1 MLTFALRNLF
11 RQTVRSILT
20 LTVIALGV
28 AGISLV
34 GGFIEDIFVQLRES
48 TIHSQLGHLQ
58 IYRSGF
64 STIGRRDPYKFLME
78 DVDGLVDRFRAW
90 PEVAEVMKRVSF
102 SGLANNGYSDYPIL
116 GEGVEPTKEKQV
128 GSMLSIVEGEPL
140 SDSDPMA
147 ILVGKGLA
155 HALKVKPGDPLTLLV
170 NTPEGALNS
179 LEFTVVGVFQSFS
192 KDFDDRAV
200 RISLGSA
207 QDLLATP
214 GIHALVFAL
223 NDTADTDRV
232 VKRLMAELS
241 SEQYEVKPW
250 FVLADFYQK
259 TVDMYQR
266 QFTVLEIIILIMV
279 FLSVANSVNMALH
292 ERMGEFGTLMA
303 LGNRPFDVFKLIVLE
318 YSILGLIG
326 AAVGVFVGVLLAGGI
341 SAFGIPMPPP
351 PNSDMGYTAI
361 VRVVPNVLGVAFVVG
376 FLATALAVVVPARRV
391 IHTPIV
397 EALRSNI

>member
-1 MLTFALRNLF
+1 MLIFVLRNLF
-11 RQTVRSILT
+11 RQTVRSVLT

-58 IYRSGF
+58 VYRSGF

-78 DVDGLVDRFRAW
+78 DTGGLVDQFRTW

-102 SGLANNGYSDYPIL
+102 SGLANNGRSDYPIL
-116 GEGVEPTKEKQV
+116 GEGVEPAKEKQV
-128 GSMLSIVEGEPL
+128 GSMLSIVEGEQL
-140 SDSDPMA
+140 NDTDSMA

-155 HALKVKPGDPLTLLV
+155 HSLKIKPGDPLTLLV
-170 NTPEGALNS
+170 NTPGGALNS
-179 LEFTVVGVFQSFS
+179 LEFTVIGIFQSFS

-200 RISLGSA
+200 RISLGAA

-232 VKRLMAELS
+232 AKKLMAQLPFD
-241 SEQYEVKPW
+241 QYEVKPW
-250 FVLADFYQK
+250 YVLADFYQK
-259 TVDMYQR
+259 TVDMYRR
-266 QFTVLEIIILIMV
+266 QFAVLEIIILVMV
-279 FLSVANSVNMALH
+279 LLSVANSVNMALH
-292 ERMGEFGTLMA
+292 ERTGEFGTLMA
-303 LGNRPFDVFKLIVLE
+303 LGNKPRDVFKLIILE
-318 YSILGLIG
+318 YSILGLVG
-326 AAVGVFVGVLLAGGI
+326 AVVGAFLGVSLAWGI
-341 SAFGIPMPPP
+341 SAFGISMPPP

-361 VRVVPNVLGVAFVVG
+361 VRVVPHVIGVAFVVG
-376 FLATALAVVVPARRV
+376 FLAAALAAIIPARRV
-391 IHTPIV
+391 IRIPIV